1 MLHAALDA
9 VEEAQ
14 WQSTAMHLSTV
25 DKFNALQVGLLAV
38 LRAPTP
44 RASQQRM
51 AEAAACP
58 QVSAFITAAQVK
70 FLLLHDG
77 KSDDTIKQFFKDVYE
92 VYLRVMLNPFFN
104 PGVRITSPAFTQR
117 VRSIARTHFR

>member
-1 MLHAALDA
+1 M
-9 VEEAQ
+9 Q
-14 WQSTAMHLSTV
+14 T
-25 DKFNALQVGLLAV
+25 
-38 LRAPTP
+38 RC
-44 RASQQRM
+44 RM
-51 AEAAACP
+51 

-104 PGVRITSPAFTQR
+104 SGVRITSPSFTQR